1 MKLKK
6 CFPKLKQKKNS
17 IEKETKKFQP
27 NNKIKKKVPLFFSAV
42 MWQLT

>member
-1 MKLKK
+1 MIWNILIGKLKSKMKLKK

-27 NNKIKKKVPLFFSAV
+27 NNKI
-42 MWQLT
+42 